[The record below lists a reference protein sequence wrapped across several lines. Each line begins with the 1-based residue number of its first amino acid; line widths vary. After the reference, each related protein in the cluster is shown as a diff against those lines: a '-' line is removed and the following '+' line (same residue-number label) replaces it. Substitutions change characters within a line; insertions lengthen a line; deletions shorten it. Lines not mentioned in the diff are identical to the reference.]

1 VEEWWV
7 MSNRADEI
15 RKRIAKR
22 KRQRH
27 LYYKQPRQA
36 LLEFTDEEKY
46 GGQSVITYDGH
57 SSKDSHPLFHK
68 EVFLLQTFL
77 SVCLVLVTA
86 IVFKNPAAN
95 LEPVREFVKHTME
108 QEFQFATVSD
118 WYENQ
123 FGKPLALLPEEKKQN
138 EDREMQYAEPASGRV
153 LESFEVNGQGVMV
166 ETGSQAAVEA
176 INEGIVIFAGTKDKL
191 GKTVIIQ
198 HADGSESWYGNL
210 GAISVKLYDFVEMGK
225 EVGKAMN
232 NTDNTKGIFYFAI
245 KQGDR
250 FIDPIQVIS
259 FE

>member
-1 VEEWWV
+1 VGEWWG

-22 KRQRH
+22 KRQRQ
-27 LYYKQPRQA
+27 LPRQA
-36 LLEFTDEEKY
+36 FFEFTDEEKY

-57 SSKDSHPLFHK
+57 SSKNSHPLFRK

-86 IVFKNPAAN
+86 IVFKNPSSN
-95 LEPVREFVKHTME
+95 LEPVREFVKHTVE
-108 QEFQFATVSD
+108 QELRFATVFD
-118 WYENQ
+118 WYEKQ
-123 FGKPLALLPEEKKQN
+123 FGKPLALLPEEEKQN
-138 EDREMQYAEPASGRV
+138 ENRGTQYAEPASGRV
-153 LESFEVNGQGVMV
+153 LESFEVNGQGIMV

-176 INEGIVIFAGTKDKL
+176 INEGIVVFAGTKDKL

-225 EVGKAMN
+225 EVGKAL
-232 NTDNTKGIFYFAI
+232 NTADNTKGIFYFAI